1 MYMKAVITAT
11 AKYLPE
17 SVLSNHDLEQIL
29 DTSDEWIRTR
39 TGIRERRILKD
50 PEKATSF
57 MCSEVA
63 LQLIE
68 KRGISADEIDLI
80 IVATMTPDMMFPST
94 ACLVQKNIGA
104 SNAWAF
110 DLSGACSGFIY
121 ALNTGAQ
128 FVAAG
133 THKKVLVIGGEKM
146 SAVMDYTDR
155 TTCVLFGDGA
165 AGVLI
170 ESGTDENYGLL
181 DSRLYSDGRG
191 GANLCMPGG
200 GSLNPTTHET
210 VDQKLHYLQQDGRQV
225 FKSAVVAMADV
236 ATELMTRNNLT
247 AEDVDYLIP
256 HQANQRIIQA
266 TAERM
271 GIDLEQVSINI
282 DRYGNTSAATIPI
295 CIAELHEEGKLQSG
309 NNLILVSFGAG
320 YTWGGIYI
328 KWL

>member
-1 MYMKAVITAT
+1 MKAVITST
-11 AKYLPE
+11 AKYLPD
-17 SVLSNHDLEQIL
+17 SVLNNHDLEQIL
-29 DTSDEWIRTR
+29 DTNDEWIRTR

-63 LQLIE
+63 RKLIE
-68 KRGISADEIDLI
+68 KRGITADDIDLI
-80 IVATMTPDMMFPST
+80 IVATMSPDMIFPST
-94 ACLVQKNIGA
+94 ACLVQKNISA

-121 ALNTGAQ
+121 ALHTGAQ
-128 FVAAG
+128 FIAAG

-170 ESGTDENYGLL
+170 EPGTDEEHGVL
-181 DSRLYSDGRG
+181 DARLYSDGKG
-191 GANLCMPGG
+191 CDNLCMPGG
-200 GSLNPTTHET
+200 GSLHPTSHET

-236 ATELMTRNNLT
+236 ALEIMTRNHLS
-247 AEDVDYLIP
+247 AKDIDFLIP
-256 HQANQRIIQA
+256 HQANHRIIQA

-271 GIDLEQVSINI
+271 GIGLEHVAVNI

-295 CIAELHEEGKLQSG
+295 CIAELDEAGKLHRGSS
-309 NNLILVSFGAG
+309 LILVSFGAG
-320 YTWGGIYI
+320 YTWGGIYLT
-328 KWL
+328 WV

>member
-1 MYMKAVITAT
+1 MKAVITAT

-170 ESGTDENYGLL
+170 EPGTDENYGLL

>member
-1 MYMKAVITAT
+1 MYMKAVISAT

-50 PEKATSF
+50 PDKATSF

-63 LQLIE
+63 LQLLE

-80 IVATMTPDMMFPST
+80 IVATMTPDMIFPST

-128 FVAAG
+128 FVKAG

-170 ESGTDENYGLL
+170 EPGTDENYGLL

-191 GANLCMPGG
+191 SANLCMPGG

-210 VDQKLHYLQQDGRQV
+210 LDQKLHYLQQDGRQV

-236 ATELMTRNNLT
+236 ATELMTRNSLT
-247 AEDVDYLIP
+247 SRDIDYLIP
-256 HQANQRIIQA
+256 HQANNRIIQA

-271 GIDLEQVSINI
+271 GIDLEQVSVNI

-295 CIAELHEEGKLQSG
+295 CIAELHEEGKLQRGS
-309 NNLILVSFGAG
+309 NLILVSFGAG

-328 KWL
+328 KWS

>member
-170 ESGTDENYGLL
+170 EPGTDENYGLL

-191 GANLCMPGG
+191 SANLCMPGG

-256 HQANQRIIQA
+256 HQANHRIIQA

-309 NNLILVSFGAG
+309 SNLILVSFGAG

>member
-1 MYMKAVITAT
+1 MYMKAVISAT

-50 PEKATSF
+50 PDKATSF

-63 LQLIE
+63 LQLLE

-80 IVATMTPDMMFPST
+80 IVATMTPDMIFPST

-128 FVAAG
+128 FVKAG

-170 ESGTDENYGLL
+170 EPGTDENYGLL

-191 GANLCMPGG
+191 SANLCMPGG

-236 ATELMTRNNLT
+236 ATELMTRNSLT
-247 AEDVDYLIP
+247 SRDIDYLIP
-256 HQANQRIIQA
+256 HQANNRIIQA

-271 GIDLEQVSINI
+271 GIDLEQVSVNI

-295 CIAELHEEGKLQSG
+295 CIAELHEEGKLQRGS
-309 NNLILVSFGAG
+309 NLILVSFGAG

-328 KWL
+328 KWS

>member
-1 MYMKAVITAT
+1 MKAVISAT

-50 PEKATSF
+50 PDKATSF

-63 LQLIE
+63 LQLLE

-80 IVATMTPDMMFPST
+80 IVATMTPDMIFPST

-128 FVAAG
+128 FVKAG

-170 ESGTDENYGLL
+170 EPGTDENYGLL

-191 GANLCMPGG
+191 SANLCMPGG

-236 ATELMTRNNLT
+236 ATELMTRNSLT
-247 AEDVDYLIP
+247 SRDIDYLIP
-256 HQANQRIIQA
+256 HQANNRIIQA

-271 GIDLEQVSINI
+271 GIDLEQVSVNI

-295 CIAELHEEGKLQSG
+295 CIAELHEEGKLQRGS
-309 NNLILVSFGAG
+309 NLILVSFGAG

-328 KWL
+328 KWS